1 MQRES
6 GKRSSNGQRWEAQ
19 REQWRREEEARRA
32 AKALKDSNEELLQ
45 VIDLVGGEATRGVLR
60 RRPTQDLPDEQRERT
75 IERLRRARSL
85 IGSADALER
94 FRAWR
99 APEER

>member
-32 AKALKDSNEELLQ
+32 AKALKDSDEELLQ
-45 VIDLVGGEATRGVLR
+45 VIDLVGGEAT
-60 RRPTQDLPDEQRERT
+60 
-75 IERLRRARSL
+75 
-85 IGSADALER
+85 
-94 FRAWR
+94 
-99 APEER
+99 